1 MSNNAKNRCGT
12 VGFVSAAANC
22 KKVLKNLK
30 KIEMLK
36 VKAAA
41 VSAGAIVVSA
51 AAIIS
56 AAAVSSDRTVLSAVP
71 EIPVAS
77 AAVMTPMPPKEYNVH
92 ISVDGKNVGV
102 KCSGT
107 VSDALSAAG
116 VTVYDDDLINI
127 GFSEPLNDRTNIV
140 VNRVDIVEEVEV
152 KTIEYATKYREDDSY
167 LIGYTE
173 TIVDGEE
180 GEIETTKRLV
190 YVDGELVS
198 TSVIDKDVTDPIDEI
213 IVVGTKEE
221 EPEPE
226 PEPEPV
232 YEAPAP
238 AYTSEVALDAN
249 GTPISYSQVLTGSSC
264 AYTAP
269 AGSLTS
275 TGRTAA
281 VGLVA
286 VNPDIIPYG
295 TELYI
300 TSADGSKVYGYA
312 IAADTGGAVMRGS
325 IIVDLFMNSDSDC
338 YDWGRRDVNVYF
350 LN

>member
-1 MSNNAKNRCGT
+1 MSNNAKNRRGL
-12 VGFVSAAANC
+12 VSAAANC

-30 KIEMLK
+30 KLDRIKLR
-36 VKAAA
+36 AAA
-41 VSAGAIVVSA
+41 VSAGATAVA
-51 AAIIS
+51 AAAVIS
-56 AAAVSSDRTVLSAVP
+56 AAALNSDDKALSAVP
-71 EIPVAS
+71 EIPAASS
-77 AAVMTPMPPKEYNVH
+77 AAVMTPIPPKEYDVC

-127 GFSEPLNDRTNIV
+127 GFNEPLNNKTNIV

-173 TIVDGEE
+173 TVVDGEE

-198 TSVIDKDVTDPIDEI
+198 AAVIDKDVTDPVDEV

-226 PEPEPV
+226 PEPV
-232 YEAPAP
+232 YETSAP
-238 AYTSEVALDAN
+238 AYTSDVALDAY

-269 AGSLTS
+269 SGSLTS

-300 TSADGSKVYGYA
+300 TSSDGSKVYGYA

-325 IIVDLFMNSDSDC
+325 IIVDLFMNSESDC
-338 YDWGRRDVNVYF
+338 YDWGRRDVNVYL

>member
-1 MSNNAKNRCGT
+1 MSNNAKNRCG
-12 VGFVSAAANC
+12 FSSAAANC
-22 KKVLKNLK
+22 KKVLKNFK

-51 AAIIS
+51 AAVIS
-56 AAAVSSDRTVLSAVP
+56 AAALSSDKTALTAVP
-71 EIPVAS
+71 EFPADPA
-77 AAVMTPMPPKEYNVH
+77 AAVVTPIPPKEYDVK

-167 LIGYTE
+167 TIGYTE
-173 TIVDGEE
+173 TVVDGEE

-198 TSVIDKDVTDPIDEI
+198 TSVIDKDVTDPVDEVI
-213 IVVGTKEE
+213 LVGTKEE
-221 EPEPE
+221 EPE

-238 AYTSEVALDAN
+238 AYTSEIALDAS
-249 GTPISYSQVLTGSSC
+249 GTPISYSQMLTGSSC

-275 TGRTAA
+275 TGKTAA

-286 VNPDIIPYG
+286 VNPDVIPYG

-325 IIVDLFMNSDSDC
+325 IIVDLFMNTESDC

>member
-1 MSNNAKNRCGT
+1 MSNNAKNRCGYS
-12 VGFVSAAANC
+12 SAAANC
-22 KKVLKNLK
+22 KKILKNLK
-30 KIEMLK
+30 KSKMLK
-36 VKAAA
+36 
-41 VSAGAIVVSA
+41 IR
-51 AAIIS
+51 
-56 AAAVSSDRTVLSAVP
+56 AAAVSSVALAVSAAAVISAVALSSDDTALSAVP
-71 EIPVAS
+71 EIPAS
-77 AAVMTPMPPKEYNVH
+77 ASAVVTVMPPKEYDVK
-92 ISVDGKNVGV
+92 ISVDGKNLGV

-127 GFSEPLNDRTNIV
+127 GLAEPLNDRTNIV
-140 VNRVDIVEEVEV
+140 VNRVDIIENVEV

-173 TIVDGEE
+173 TVVDGEE
-180 GEIETTKRLV
+180 GEIETTKRLI

-198 TSVIDKDVTDPIDEI
+198 TAVIDEDITEPVDEVI
-213 IVVGTKEE
+213 LVGTKEE

-232 YEAPAP
+232 YEAPAA
-238 AYTSEVALDAN
+238 AYTSDVALDAN
-249 GTPISYSQVLTGSSC
+249 GTPISYSKVLTGSSC

-286 VNPDIIPYG
+286 VDPDVIPYG

-300 TSADGSKVYGYA
+300 TSSDGSKVYGYA

-325 IIVDLFMNSDSDC
+325 IIVDLFMNSESDC
-338 YDWGRRDVNVYF
+338 YSWGRQDVNVYF

>member
-1 MSNNAKNRCGT
+1 M
-12 VGFVSAAANC
+12 
-22 KKVLKNLK
+22 
-30 KIEMLK
+30 KI
-36 VKAAA
+36 KAAA
-41 VSAGAIVVSA
+41 VSAGAVAVSA

-56 AAAVSSDRTVLSAVP
+56 AVALEPDSAALSAVP
-71 EIPVAS
+71 QISADS
-77 AAVMTPMPPKEYNVH
+77 AAVMTLMPPKEYDVQ
-92 ISVDGKNVGV
+92 ISVDGRNLGI

-107 VSDALSAAG
+107 VSDALDAAG

-127 GFSEPLNDRTNIV
+127 GLSEPLNNRTNIV
-140 VNRVDIVEEVEV
+140 VNRVDIVEEVDV
-152 KTIEYATKYREDDSY
+152 KVIEYATKYREDDSY
-167 LIGYTE
+167 LIGYSE
-173 TIVDGEE
+173 TVVDGEE

-198 TSVIDKDVTDPIDEI
+198 TAVIDKDVTDPVDEV

-226 PEPEPV
+226 PEPV
-232 YEAPAP
+232 YEAPAAA
-238 AYTSEVALDAN
+238 AYTSDVALDAN
-249 GTPISYSQVLTGSSC
+249 GAPTSYSQVLTGSSC

-269 AGSLTS
+269 AGALTS

-281 VGLVA
+281 VGVVA

-300 TSADGSKVYGYA
+300 TSSDGSKVYGYA
-312 IAADTGGAVMRGS
+312 VAADTGGAVMRGS
-325 IIVDLFMNSDSDC
+325 IIVDLFMNTESDC

>member
-1 MSNNAKNRCGT
+1 MSNNAKNCCG
-12 VGFVSAAANC
+12 FASAAGNC

-30 KIEMLK
+30 KVKMLK
-36 VKAAA
+36 IKAAA
-41 VSAGAIVVSA
+41 VSAGAVAVSA

-56 AAAVSSDRTVLSAVP
+56 AVAVDPDSAALSAVP
-71 EIPVAS
+71 QVSADS
-77 AAVMTPMPPKEYNVH
+77 AAVMTLIPPREYDVK
-92 ISVDGKNVGV
+92 ISVDGMNLGV

-107 VSDALSAAG
+107 VSDALDAAG

-127 GFSEPLNDRTNIV
+127 GFSEPLNNSTNIV
-140 VNRVDIVEEVEV
+140 VNRVDIVEEVDV
-152 KTIEYATKYREDDSY
+152 KVIEYATKYREDDSY
-167 LIGYTE
+167 LIGYSE
-173 TIVDGEE
+173 TVVDGEE

-198 TSVIDKDVTDPIDEI
+198 TAVIDKDVTDPVDEV

-232 YEAPAP
+232 YEAPAVA
-238 AYTSEVALDAN
+238 AYTSDVALDAN
-249 GTPISYSQVLTGSSC
+249 GEPISYSQVLTGSSC

-269 AGSLTS
+269 SGSLTS

-300 TSADGSKVYGYA
+300 TSSDGSKVYGYA

-325 IIVDLFMNSDSDC
+325 IIVDLFMNSESDC

>member
-1 MSNNAKNRCGT
+1 M
-12 VGFVSAAANC
+12 
-22 KKVLKNLK
+22 
-30 KIEMLK
+30 KI
-36 VKAAA
+36 KAAA
-41 VSAGAIVVSA
+41 VSAGAVAVSA

-56 AAAVSSDRTVLSAVP
+56 AVALEPDSTALSAVP
-71 EIPVAS
+71 QISADS
-77 AAVMTPMPPKEYNVH
+77 AAVMTLMPPKEYDVQ
-92 ISVDGKNVGV
+92 ISVDGRNLGI

-107 VSDALSAAG
+107 VSDALDAAG

-127 GFSEPLNDRTNIV
+127 GLSEPLNNRTNIV
-140 VNRVDIVEEVEV
+140 VNRVDIVEEVDV
-152 KTIEYATKYREDDSY
+152 KVIEYATKYREDDSY
-167 LIGYTE
+167 LIGYSE
-173 TIVDGEE
+173 TVVDGEE

-198 TSVIDKDVTDPIDEI
+198 TAVIDKDVTDPVDEV

-226 PEPEPV
+226 PEPV
-232 YEAPAP
+232 YEAPAAA
-238 AYTSEVALDAN
+238 AYTSDVALDAN
-249 GTPISYSQVLTGSSC
+249 GAPTSYSQVLTGSSC

-269 AGSLTS
+269 AGALTS

-281 VGLVA
+281 VGVVA

-300 TSADGSKVYGYA
+300 TSSDGSKVYGYA
-312 IAADTGGAVMRGS
+312 VAADTGGAVMRGS
-325 IIVDLFMNSDSDC
+325 IIVDLFMNTESDC

>member
-1 MSNNAKNRCGT
+1 MSNNAKNRRGL
-12 VGFVSAAANC
+12 VSAAANC

-30 KIEMLK
+30 KLDRIKLR
-36 VKAAA
+36 AAA
-41 VSAGAIVVSA
+41 VSAGAIAVA
-51 AAIIS
+51 AAAVIS
-56 AAAVSSDRTVLSAVP
+56 AAALNSDDKALSAVP
-71 EIPVAS
+71 EIPAASS
-77 AAVMTPMPPKEYNVH
+77 AAVMTPIPPKEYDVR

-127 GFSEPLNDRTNIV
+127 GFNEPLNNKTNIV

-173 TIVDGEE
+173 TVVDGEE

-198 TSVIDKDVTDPIDEI
+198 AAVIDKDVTDPVDEV
-213 IVVGTKEE
+213 IVVGTKE

-238 AYTSEVALDAN
+238 AYTSDVALDAY

-269 AGSLTS
+269 SGSLTS

-300 TSADGSKVYGYA
+300 TSSDGSKVYGYA

-325 IIVDLFMNSDSDC
+325 IIVDLFMNSESDC

>member
-1 MSNNAKNRCGT
+1 MSNNAKNRRGA
-12 VGFVSAAANC
+12 VGFASAAANC

-51 AAIIS
+51 AAVIS
-56 AAAVSSDRTVLSAVP
+56 AVAVGSDKTVLTAVP
-71 EIPVAS
+71 EIPAAS
-77 AAVMTPMPPKEYNVH
+77 AAAVVTPIPPKEYDVK

-167 LIGYTE
+167 TIGYTE
-173 TIVDGEE
+173 TVVDGEE

-198 TSVIDKDVTDPIDEI
+198 TSVIDKDVTDPVDEVI
-213 IVVGTKEE
+213 LVGTKEE
-221 EPEPE
+221 EPE

-264 AYTAP
+264 AYTAS

-300 TSADGSKVYGYA
+300 TSTDGSKVYGYA

-325 IIVDLFMNSDSDC
+325 IIVDLFMNTESDC

>member
-1 MSNNAKNRCGT
+1 MSNNAKNRCGL
-12 VGFVSAAANC
+12 VSAAANC
-22 KKVLKNLK
+22 KKILKNLK
-30 KIEMLK
+30 KTNPEKLR
-36 VKAAA
+36 AAA
-41 VSAGAIVVSA
+41 VSLGAIALSA
-51 AAIIS
+51 AAVIS
-56 AAAVSSDRTVLSAVP
+56 AAALNYGDETLSAVI
-71 EIPVAS
+71 EAPVSS
-77 AAVMTPMPPKEYNVH
+77 AAVVTPIPPKEYDVR
-92 ISVDGKNVGV
+92 ISVDGRNVGV

-127 GFSEPLNDRTNIV
+127 GFSEPLNSRTNIV
-140 VNRVDIVEEVEV
+140 VNRVDIEEVVEV

-198 TSVIDKDVTDPIDEI
+198 TAVIDKDVTDPVDEI

-226 PEPEPV
+226 PEPV
-232 YEAPAP
+232 YQAPA
-238 AYTSEVALDAN
+238 AVYTADVTLDAN

-275 TGRTAA
+275 TGRTAG

-350 LN
+350 LS

>member
-1 MSNNAKNRCGT
+1 MSNNAKNRRGI
-12 VGFVSAAANC
+12 VSAAANC

-30 KIEMLK
+30 KLDRIKLR
-36 VKAAA
+36 AAA
-41 VSAGAIVVSA
+41 VSAGAMAVA
-51 AAIIS
+51 AAAVIS
-56 AAAVSSDRTVLSAVP
+56 AAALNSNDKALSAVP
-71 EIPVAS
+71 EIPAASS
-77 AAVMTPMPPKEYNVH
+77 AAVMTPIPPKEYDVR

-127 GFSEPLNDRTNIV
+127 GFNEPLNNKTNIV

-152 KTIEYATKYREDDSY
+152 KTIEYATKYREDDSF

-173 TIVDGEE
+173 TVVDGEE

-198 TSVIDKDVTDPIDEI
+198 TAVIDKDVTDPVDEV

-226 PEPEPV
+226 PDPEPV

-269 AGSLTS
+269 SGSLTS

-300 TSADGSKVYGYA
+300 TSSDGSKVYGYA
-312 IAADTGGAVMRGS
+312 VAADTGGAVMRGS
-325 IIVDLFMNSDSDC
+325 IIVDLFMNSESDC

>member
-1 MSNNAKNRCGT
+1 MSNNAKNRCGYS
-12 VGFVSAAANC
+12 SAAANC
-22 KKVLKNLK
+22 KKILKNLK
-30 KIEMLK
+30 KSKMLK
-36 VKAAA
+36 IRTAA
-41 VSAGAIVVSA
+41 VSSVALAVSA
-51 AAIIS
+51 AAVIS
-56 AAAVSSDRTVLSAVP
+56 AVALGSDDTALSAVP
-71 EIPVAS
+71 EIPVSAS
-77 AAVMTPMPPKEYNVH
+77 AVRTVMPPKEYDVK
-92 ISVDGKNVGV
+92 ISVDGKNLGV

-127 GFSEPLNDRTNIV
+127 GFGEPLNDRTTIV
-140 VNRVDIVEEVEV
+140 VNRVDIIENVEV

-173 TIVDGEE
+173 TVVDGEE
-180 GEIETTKRLV
+180 GEIETTKRLI

-198 TSVIDKDVTDPIDEI
+198 TAVIDEDITEPVDEVI
-213 IVVGTKEE
+213 LVGTKEE

-232 YEAPAP
+232 YEAPAA
-238 AYTSEVALDAN
+238 AYTSDVALDAN
-249 GTPISYSQVLTGSSC
+249 GTPISYSKVLTGSSC

-286 VNPDIIPYG
+286 VDPDIIPYG

-300 TSADGSKVYGYA
+300 TSSDGSKVYGYA

-325 IIVDLFMNSDSDC
+325 IIVDLFMNSESDC
-338 YDWGRRDVNVYF
+338 YNWGRRDVNVYF
-350 LN
+350 LD

>member
-1 MSNNAKNRCGT
+1 MSNNAKNRRGL
-12 VGFVSAAANC
+12 VSAAANC

-30 KIEMLK
+30 KLDRIKLR
-36 VKAAA
+36 AAA
-41 VSAGAIVVSA
+41 VSAGAIAVA
-51 AAIIS
+51 AAAVIS
-56 AAAVSSDRTVLSAVP
+56 AAALNSDDKALSAVP
-71 EIPVAS
+71 EIPAASS
-77 AAVMTPMPPKEYNVH
+77 AAVMTPIPPKEYDVR

-127 GFSEPLNDRTNIV
+127 GFNEPLNNKTNIV

-173 TIVDGEE
+173 TVVDGEE

-198 TSVIDKDVTDPIDEI
+198 AAVIDKDVTDPVDEV

-226 PEPEPV
+226 QEPEPV

-238 AYTSEVALDAN
+238 AYTSDVALDAY

-269 AGSLTS
+269 SGSLTS
-275 TGRTAA
+275 TGKTAA

-300 TSADGSKVYGYA
+300 TSSDGSKVYGYA

-325 IIVDLFMNSDSDC
+325 IIVDLFMNSESDC

>member
-1 MSNNAKNRCGT
+1 MSNNAKNRRGIIS
-12 VGFVSAAANC
+12 VAANC

-30 KIEMLK
+30 KLDRIKLR
-36 VKAAA
+36 AAA
-41 VSAGAIVVSA
+41 VSAGAIAVA
-51 AAIIS
+51 AAAVIS
-56 AAAVSSDRTVLSAVP
+56 AAALNSDDKALSAVP
-71 EIPVAS
+71 EIPAASS
-77 AAVMTPMPPKEYNVH
+77 AAVMTPIPPKEYDVR

-127 GFSEPLNDRTNIV
+127 GFNEPLNNKTNIV

-173 TIVDGEE
+173 TVVDGEE

-198 TSVIDKDVTDPIDEI
+198 AAVIDKDVTDPVDEV

-238 AYTSEVALDAN
+238 AYTSDVALDAY

-269 AGSLTS
+269 SGSLTS

-300 TSADGSKVYGYA
+300 TSSDGSKVYGYA

-325 IIVDLFMNSDSDC
+325 IIVDLFMNSESDC

>member
-1 MSNNAKNRCGT
+1 MSNNAKNCR
-12 VGFVSAAANC
+12 GFVSVAGNC

-30 KIEMLK
+30 EMKMNALK
-36 VKAAA
+36 VKTAA
-41 VSAGAIVVSA
+41 VLAGAAVVSA

-56 AAAVSSDRTVLSAVP
+56 AAALGSDSTLLSAVP
-71 EIPVAS
+71 QISADS
-77 AAVMTPMPPKEYNVH
+77 AAVMTFMPPKEYDVQIN
-92 ISVDGKNVGV
+92 VDGKNLGIR
-102 KCSGT
+102 CSGT
-107 VSDALSAAG
+107 VSDALDAAG

-127 GFSEPLNDRTNIV
+127 GFSEPLNNSTNIV
-140 VNRVDIVEEVEV
+140 VNRVDIVEEVDV
-152 KTIEYATKYREDDSY
+152 KVIEYATKYREDDSY

-173 TIVDGEE
+173 TVVDGEE

-198 TSVIDKDVTDPIDEI
+198 TAVIDKDVTDPIDEV

-226 PEPEPV
+226 PEPV
-232 YEAPAP
+232 YEAPA
-238 AYTSEVALDAN
+238 AYTSDVALDAN
-249 GTPISYSQVLTGSSC
+249 GAPISYSQVLTGSSC

-269 AGSLTS
+269 AGALTS
-275 TGRTAA
+275 TGKTAA

-286 VNPDIIPYG
+286 VNPNIIPYG

-300 TSADGSKVYGYA
+300 TSSDGSKVYGYA
-312 IAADTGGAVMRGS
+312 VAADTGGAVMRGS
-325 IIVDLFMNSDSDC
+325 IIVDLFMNTESDC
-338 YDWGRRDVNVYF
+338 YDWGRRDVNVYL

>member
-1 MSNNAKNRCGT
+1 MSNNAKNRRGT
-12 VGFVSAAANC
+12 AMLASAAANC
-22 KKVLKNLK
+22 KKVLKNFK

-41 VSAGAIVVSA
+41 VSAGAIAVSA
-51 AAIIS
+51 AAVIS
-56 AAAVSSDRTVLSAVP
+56 AAALGSDKTALTAVP
-71 EIPVAS
+71 EIPAS
-77 AAVMTPMPPKEYNVH
+77 SVPVVTPMPPKEYDVK

-127 GFSEPLNDRTNIV
+127 GFSEPLNDRTSIV

-167 LIGYTE
+167 TIGYTE
-173 TIVDGEE
+173 TVVDGEE

-198 TSVIDKDVTDPIDEI
+198 TAVIGKDVTDPVDEVI
-213 IVVGTKEE
+213 LVGTKEE
-221 EPEPE
+221 EPE

-238 AYTSEVALDAN
+238 AYTSDVALDAN

-269 AGSLTS
+269 SGALTS

-281 VGLVA
+281 VGIVA
-286 VNPDIIPYG
+286 VNPNIIPYG

-300 TSADGSKVYGYA
+300 TSSDGSKVYGYA
-312 IAADTGGAVMRGS
+312 IAGDTGGAVMRGS
-325 IIVDLFMNSDSDC
+325 IIVDLFMNTESDC

-350 LN
+350 LD

>member
-1 MSNNAKNRCGT
+1 MSNNAKNRRGL
-12 VGFVSAAANC
+12 VSAAANC

-30 KIEMLK
+30 KLDRIKLR
-36 VKAAA
+36 AAA
-41 VSAGAIVVSA
+41 VSAGAIAVA
-51 AAIIS
+51 AAAVIS
-56 AAAVSSDRTVLSAVP
+56 AAALNSDDKALSAVP
-71 EIPVAS
+71 EIPAASS
-77 AAVMTPMPPKEYNVH
+77 AAVMTPIPPKEYDVR

-127 GFSEPLNDRTNIV
+127 GFNEPLNNKTNIV

-173 TIVDGEE
+173 TVVDGEE

-198 TSVIDKDVTDPIDEI
+198 AAVIDKDVTDPVDEV

-238 AYTSEVALDAN
+238 AYTSDVALDAY

-269 AGSLTS
+269 SGSLTS

-300 TSADGSKVYGYA
+300 TSSDGSKVYGYA

-325 IIVDLFMNSDSDC
+325 IIVDLFMNSESDC

>member
-1 MSNNAKNRCGT
+1 MSNNAKNCCG
-12 VGFVSAAANC
+12 FASAAGNC
-22 KKVLKNLK
+22 KKILKNLK
-30 KIEMLK
+30 KMNTLK

-41 VSAGAIVVSA
+41 VFAGVAAVSAIAVVSA
-51 AAIIS
+51 VAFG
-56 AAAVSSDRTVLSAVP
+56 SDSVTLSAVP
-71 EIPVAS
+71 RITADS
-77 AAVMTPMPPKEYNVH
+77 AAVMTFMPPKEYDVQ
-92 ISVDGKNVGV
+92 ISVDGKNLGI

-107 VSDALSAAG
+107 VSDALDAAG

-127 GFSEPLNDRTNIV
+127 GFSEPLNNSTNIV
-140 VNRVDIVEEVEV
+140 VNRVDIVEEVDV
-152 KTIEYATKYREDDSY
+152 KIIEYATKYREDDSH

-173 TIVDGEE
+173 TVVDGEE

-198 TSVIDKDVTDPIDEI
+198 TAVIDKDVTDPVDEV

-226 PEPEPV
+226 PV
-232 YEAPAP
+232 YEAAA
-238 AYTSEVALDAN
+238 AYTSDVALDAN
-249 GTPISYSQVLTGSSC
+249 GAPVSYSQVLTGSSC

-269 AGSLTS
+269 AGALTS

-286 VNPDIIPYG
+286 VNPNIIPYG

-300 TSADGSKVYGYA
+300 TSSDGDKVYGYA

-325 IIVDLFMNSDSDC
+325 IIVDLFMNSESDC
-338 YDWGRRDVNVYF
+338 YDWGRRDVNVYI

>member
-1 MSNNAKNRCGT
+1 MSNNAKNRCGYS
-12 VGFVSAAANC
+12 SAAANC
-22 KKVLKNLK
+22 KKILKNLK
-30 KIEMLK
+30 KSKMLK
-36 VKAAA
+36 
-41 VSAGAIVVSA
+41 IRT
-51 AAIIS
+51 
-56 AAAVSSDRTVLSAVP
+56 AAVSSVALAVSAVAVISAVALGSDDTALSAVP
-71 EIPVAS
+71 EIPAS
-77 AAVMTPMPPKEYNVH
+77 ASAVMTVMPPKEYDVQ
-92 ISVDGKNVGV
+92 ISVDGKNLGV

-127 GFSEPLNDRTNIV
+127 GLAEPLNDRTNIV
-140 VNRVDIVEEVEV
+140 VNRVDIIENVEV

-173 TIVDGEE
+173 TVVDGEE
-180 GEIETTKRLV
+180 GEIETTKRLI

-198 TSVIDKDVTDPIDEI
+198 TAVIDEDITEPVDEVI
-213 IVVGTKEE
+213 LVGTKEE

-232 YEAPAP
+232 YEAPAA
-238 AYTSEVALDAN
+238 AYTSDVALDAN
-249 GTPISYSQVLTGSSC
+249 GTPISYSKVLTGSSC

-286 VNPDIIPYG
+286 VDPDIIPYG

-300 TSADGSKVYGYA
+300 TSSDGSKVYGYA

-325 IIVDLFMNSDSDC
+325 IIVDLFMNTESDC
-338 YDWGRRDVNVYF
+338 YSWGRRDVNVYF
-350 LN
+350 LD

>member
-1 MSNNAKNRCGT
+1 MSNNAKNRRGII
-12 VGFVSAAANC
+12 SAAANC

-30 KIEMLK
+30 KLDRIKLR
-36 VKAAA
+36 AAA
-41 VSAGAIVVSA
+41 VSAGAIAVA
-51 AAIIS
+51 AAAVIS
-56 AAAVSSDRTVLSAVP
+56 AAALNSDDKALSAVP
-71 EIPVAS
+71 EVPAASS
-77 AAVMTPMPPKEYNVH
+77 AAIMTPIPPKEYDVR

-127 GFSEPLNDRTNIV
+127 GFNEPLNNKTNIV

-173 TIVDGEE
+173 TVVDGEE

-198 TSVIDKDVTDPIDEI
+198 AAVIDKDVTDPVDEV

-238 AYTSEVALDAN
+238 AYTSDVALDAY

-269 AGSLTS
+269 SGSLTS

-300 TSADGSKVYGYA
+300 TSSDGSKVYGYA

-325 IIVDLFMNSDSDC
+325 IIVDLFMNSESDC
-338 YDWGRRDVNVYF
+338 YDWGRRDVNVYI

>member
-1 MSNNAKNRCGT
+1 MSNNAKNCR
-12 VGFVSAAANC
+12 GFVSAAGNC
-22 KKVLKNLK
+22 KKILKNLK
-30 KIEMLK
+30 KMNALK
-36 VKAAA
+36 LKAAAVFAGAAA
-41 VSAGAIVVSA
+41 VSAVAVVSA
-51 AAIIS
+51 VALGSDS
-56 AAAVSSDRTVLSAVP
+56 APLSAVP
-71 EIPVAS
+71 QISADS
-77 AAVMTPMPPKEYNVH
+77 AAVMTFMPPKEYDVQ
-92 ISVDGKNVGV
+92 ISVDGKNLGI

-107 VSDALSAAG
+107 VSDALDAAG

-127 GFSEPLNDRTNIV
+127 GFSEPLNNSTNIV
-140 VNRVDIVEEVEV
+140 VNRVDIVEEVDV
-152 KTIEYATKYREDDSY
+152 KVIEYATKYREDDSY
-167 LIGYTE
+167 LIGYSE
-173 TIVDGEE
+173 TVVDGEE

-198 TSVIDKDVTDPIDEI
+198 TAVIDKDVTDPVDEV

-226 PEPEPV
+226 PV
-232 YEAPAP
+232 YEAPAVAAA
-238 AYTSEVALDAN
+238 AYTSDVDLDAN
-249 GTPISYSQVLTGSSC
+249 GAPISYSQVLTGSSC

-269 AGSLTS
+269 AGALTS

-286 VNPDIIPYG
+286 VNPNIIPYG

-300 TSADGSKVYGYA
+300 TSSDGDKVYGYA

-325 IIVDLFMNSDSDC
+325 IIVDLFMNSESDC
-338 YDWGRRDVNVYF
+338 YDWGRRDVNVYI

>member
-1 MSNNAKNRCGT
+1 MSNNAKNRCG
-12 VGFVSAAANC
+12 FASAAANC

-30 KIEMLK
+30 KIKMLK
-36 VKAAA
+36 VRSAA
-41 VSAGAIVVSA
+41 VSAVAIAVSA
-51 AAIIS
+51 AAVIS
-56 AAAVSSDRTVLSAVP
+56 AAALGSDETVLSAVP
-71 EIPVAS
+71 EIPEAS
-77 AAVMTPMPPKEYNVH
+77 AAVMTAIPPKEYDVR

-127 GFSEPLNDRTNIV
+127 GFNEPLNNRTSIV

-167 LIGYTE
+167 TIGYTE
-173 TIVDGEE
+173 TVVDGEE
-180 GEIETTKRLV
+180 GEIETTTRLV

-198 TSVIDKDVTDPIDEI
+198 TAVIDEDVTDPVDEI
-213 IVVGTKEE
+213 ILVGTKEE

-226 PEPEPV
+226 PEPV
-232 YEAPAP
+232 YEAPAA
-238 AYTSEVALDAN
+238 AYTADVAVDAN
-249 GTPISYSQVLTGSSC
+249 GMPISYSQVLTGSSC

-269 AGSLTS
+269 SGSLTS

-325 IIVDLFMNSDSDC
+325 IIVDLFMNSESDC

>member
-1 MSNNAKNRCGT
+1 MNT
-12 VGFVSAAANC
+12 
-22 KKVLKNLK
+22 
-30 KIEMLK
+30 LK

-41 VSAGAIVVSA
+41 VFAGVAAVSAIAVVSA
-51 AAIIS
+51 VAFG
-56 AAAVSSDRTVLSAVP
+56 SDSVTLSAVP
-71 EIPVAS
+71 RITADS
-77 AAVMTPMPPKEYNVH
+77 AAVMTFMPPKEYDVQ
-92 ISVDGKNVGV
+92 ISVDGKNLGI

-107 VSDALSAAG
+107 VSDALDAAG

-127 GFSEPLNDRTNIV
+127 GFSEPLNNSTNIV
-140 VNRVDIVEEVEV
+140 VNRVDIVEEVDV
-152 KTIEYATKYREDDSY
+152 KIIEYATKYREDDSH

-173 TIVDGEE
+173 TVVDGEE

-198 TSVIDKDVTDPIDEI
+198 TAVIDKDVTDPVDEV

-226 PEPEPV
+226 PV
-232 YEAPAP
+232 YEAAA
-238 AYTSEVALDAN
+238 AYTSDVALDAN
-249 GTPISYSQVLTGSSC
+249 GAPVIYSQVLTGSSC

-269 AGSLTS
+269 AGALTS

-286 VNPDIIPYG
+286 VNPNIIPYG

-300 TSADGSKVYGYA
+300 TSSDGDKVYGYA

-325 IIVDLFMNSDSDC
+325 IIVDLFMNSESDC
-338 YDWGRRDVNVYF
+338 YDWGRRDVNVYI

>member
-1 MSNNAKNRCGT
+1 MSNNAKNRRGF
-12 VGFVSAAANC
+12 VRFVSAAANC

-51 AAIIS
+51 AAVIS
-56 AAAVSSDRTVLSAVP
+56 AAALGSDKTVLSAVP
-71 EIPVAS
+71 EIPAAS
-77 AAVMTPMPPKEYNVH
+77 AAVVTPIPPKEYNVK
-92 ISVDGKNVGV
+92 ISVDGKNIGV

-116 VTVYDDDLINI
+116 VSVYDDDLINI

-167 LIGYTE
+167 TIGYTE
-173 TIVDGEE
+173 TVVDGEE

-190 YVDGELVS
+190 YVDGELIS
-198 TSVIDKDVTDPIDEI
+198 TAVIGKDVTDPVDEVI
-213 IVVGTKEE
+213 LVGTKEE
-221 EPEPE
+221 EPE

-238 AYTSEVALDAN
+238 AYTSDVALDAN
-249 GTPISYSQVLTGSSC
+249 GAPLSYSQVLTGSSC
-264 AYTAP
+264 AYTAS

-286 VNPDIIPYG
+286 VNPNIIPYG

-325 IIVDLFMNSDSDC
+325 IIVDLFMNTESDC

>member
-1 MSNNAKNRCGT
+1 MSNNAKNCRGYA
-12 VGFVSAAANC
+12 SAAGNC

-30 KIEMLK
+30 KINALK
-36 VKAAA
+36 LKAAAVLAGAAA
-41 VSAGAIVVSA
+41 VSAAAVVSA
-51 AAIIS
+51 
-56 AAAVSSDRTVLSAVP
+56 VSLGSDSTSLSAVP
-71 EIPVAS
+71 RISADS
-77 AAVMTPMPPKEYNVH
+77 AAVMTLMPPKEYDVK
-92 ISVDGKNVGV
+92 ISVDGRNLGV

-107 VSDALSAAG
+107 VSDALDAAG

-127 GFSEPLNDRTNIV
+127 GFSEPLNNSTSIV
-140 VNRVDIVEEVEV
+140 VNRVDIVEEVDV
-152 KTIEYATKYREDDSY
+152 KVIEYATKYREDDSH

-173 TIVDGEE
+173 TVVDGEE

-198 TSVIDKDVTDPIDEI
+198 TAVIGKDVTDPVDEV

-238 AYTSEVALDAN
+238 AAAYTSDVALDAN
-249 GTPISYSQVLTGSSC
+249 GAPISYSQVLTGSSC

-300 TSADGSKVYGYA
+300 TSSDGSKVYGYA

-325 IIVDLFMNSDSDC
+325 IIVDLFMNSESDC

>member
-1 MSNNAKNRCGT
+1 MSNNAKNCR
-12 VGFVSAAANC
+12 GFVSAAGNC

-30 KIEMLK
+30 KVKIMK
-36 VKAAA
+36 IKAAA
-41 VSAGAIVVSA
+41 VSAGAVAVSA

-56 AAAVSSDRTVLSAVP
+56 AVALEPDSAALSAVP
-71 EIPVAS
+71 QISADS
-77 AAVMTPMPPKEYNVH
+77 AAVMTLMPPKEYDVQ
-92 ISVDGKNVGV
+92 ISVDGRNLGI

-107 VSDALSAAG
+107 VSDALDAAG

-127 GFSEPLNDRTNIV
+127 GLSEPLNNRTNIV
-140 VNRVDIVEEVEV
+140 VNRVDIVEEVDV
-152 KTIEYATKYREDDSY
+152 KVIEYATKYREDDSY
-167 LIGYTE
+167 LIGYSE
-173 TIVDGEE
+173 TVVDGEE

-198 TSVIDKDVTDPIDEI
+198 TAVIDKDVTDPVDEV

-226 PEPEPV
+226 PEPV
-232 YEAPAP
+232 YEAPAAA
-238 AYTSEVALDAN
+238 AYTSDVALDAN
-249 GTPISYSQVLTGSSC
+249 GAPTSYSQVLTGSSC

-269 AGSLTS
+269 AGALTS

-281 VGLVA
+281 VGVVA

-300 TSADGSKVYGYA
+300 TSSDGSKVYGYA
-312 IAADTGGAVMRGS
+312 VAADTGGAVMRGS
-325 IIVDLFMNSDSDC
+325 IIVDLFMNTESDC

>member
-1 MSNNAKNRCGT
+1 MSNNAKNRRGL
-12 VGFVSAAANC
+12 VSAAANC

-30 KIEMLK
+30 KLDRIKLR
-36 VKAAA
+36 AAA
-41 VSAGAIVVSA
+41 VSAGAIAVA
-51 AAIIS
+51 AAAVIS
-56 AAAVSSDRTVLSAVP
+56 AAALNSDDKALSAVP
-71 EIPVAS
+71 EIPSASS
-77 AAVMTPMPPKEYNVH
+77 AAVMTPIPPKEYDVR

-127 GFSEPLNDRTNIV
+127 GFNEPLNNKTNIV

-173 TIVDGEE
+173 TVVDGEE

-198 TSVIDKDVTDPIDEI
+198 AAVIDKDVTDPVDEV
-213 IVVGTKEE
+213 IVVGTKE

-238 AYTSEVALDAN
+238 AYTSDVALDAY

-269 AGSLTS
+269 SGSLTS

-300 TSADGSKVYGYA
+300 TSSDGSKVYGYA

-325 IIVDLFMNSDSDC
+325 IIVDLFMNSESDC

>member
-1 MSNNAKNRCGT
+1 M
-12 VGFVSAAANC
+12 
-22 KKVLKNLK
+22 
-30 KIEMLK
+30 KI
-36 VKAAA
+36 KAAA
-41 VSAGAIVVSA
+41 VSAGAVAVSA

-56 AAAVSSDRTVLSAVP
+56 AVALEPDSAALSAVP
-71 EIPVAS
+71 QISADS
-77 AAVMTPMPPKEYNVH
+77 AAVMTLMPPKEYDVQ
-92 ISVDGKNVGV
+92 ISVDGRNLEI

-107 VSDALSAAG
+107 VSDALDAAG

-127 GFSEPLNDRTNIV
+127 GLSEPLNNRTNIV
-140 VNRVDIVEEVEV
+140 VNRVDIVEEVDV
-152 KTIEYATKYREDDSY
+152 KVIEYATKYREDDSY
-167 LIGYTE
+167 LIGYSE
-173 TIVDGEE
+173 TVVDGEE

-198 TSVIDKDVTDPIDEI
+198 TAVIDKDVTDPVDEV

-226 PEPEPV
+226 PEPV
-232 YEAPAP
+232 YEAPAAA
-238 AYTSEVALDAN
+238 AYTSDVALDAN
-249 GTPISYSQVLTGSSC
+249 GAPTSYSQVLTGSSC

-269 AGSLTS
+269 AGALTS

-281 VGLVA
+281 VGVVA

-300 TSADGSKVYGYA
+300 TSSDGSKVYGYA
-312 IAADTGGAVMRGS
+312 VAADTGGAVMRGS
-325 IIVDLFMNSDSDC
+325 IIVDLFMNTESDC

>member
-1 MSNNAKNRCGT
+1 MSNNAKNRRGL
-12 VGFVSAAANC
+12 VSAAANC

-30 KIEMLK
+30 KLDRIKLR
-36 VKAAA
+36 AAA
-41 VSAGAIVVSA
+41 VSAGAIAVA
-51 AAIIS
+51 AAAVIS
-56 AAAVSSDRTVLSAVP
+56 AAALNSDDKALSAGP
-71 EIPVAS
+71 EIPAASS
-77 AAVMTPMPPKEYNVH
+77 AAVMTPIPPKEYDVR

-127 GFSEPLNDRTNIV
+127 GFNEPLNNKTNIV

-173 TIVDGEE
+173 TVVDGEE

-198 TSVIDKDVTDPIDEI
+198 AAVIDKDVTDPVDEV

-238 AYTSEVALDAN
+238 AYTSDVALDAY

-269 AGSLTS
+269 SGSLTS
-275 TGRTAA
+275 TGKTAA

-300 TSADGSKVYGYA
+300 TSSDGSKVYGYA

-325 IIVDLFMNSDSDC
+325 IIVDLFMNSESDC